1 MQISRRQLAASI
13 LAAPHLADRA
23 VVAAFVAAGTIDFAP
38 NSYPQTTA
46 GVARYVWTQRGGEF
60 RPLGVIALGLLG
72 LLEALSEMDAEEP
85 VTQEILRA
93 GPHNATIFH
102 HGDGVRIIGVVLYGK
117 PGVAL
122 PTPPKRGR
130 SRPAFLSRSQ
140 TLRVGEQLDLFAMTG
155 F

>member
-13 LAAPHLADRA
+13 LAAPYLADRA
-23 VVAAFVAAGTIDFAP
+23 VVAAFIAADTTDFAP
-38 NSYPQTTA
+38 NSFPQTSA
-46 GVARYVWTQRGGEF
+46 GVARYVWAQRGSEF
-60 RPLGVIALGLLG
+60 RPLGIMALGLQG

-93 GPHNATIFH
+93 GPHTATIFH
-102 HGDGVRIIGVVLYGK
+102 HGDGVCIIGVVLHGK

-122 PTPPKRGR
+122 PTAPKRGR
-130 SRPAFLSRSQ
+130 GRPTLVSRSR
-140 TLRVGEQLDLFAMTG
+140 TPRAETQLDLFAMKG

>member
-23 VVAAFVAAGTIDFAP
+23 LVAAFVAAGTTEFAP
-38 NSYPQTTA
+38 NSYPQTSA

-60 RPLGVIALGLLG
+60 RPLGVIALGLQG
-72 LLEALSEMDAEEP
+72 LLEALFELDAEEP

-93 GPHNATIFH
+93 GPHTATIFH
-102 HGDGVRIIGVVLYGK
+102 HGDGVRIIGAVLHGK

-130 SRPAFLSRSQ
+130 GRPALAAQSRMPQ
-140 TLRVGEQLDLFAMTG
+140 ANKQLDLFAMTG